1 MILAV
6 SYNEKILKKENYIRF
21 GFNGSVPLISIVA
34 IFRTVSYNDCDTSF
48 ATYLTD
54 LVDLNFLTAGAVAMI
69 LEYIFGDCKMSVG
82 MTLKMCWNCTE
93 KTGIIVI
100 ATNSY
105 NISDLKLQTLQS
117 IVTISQI

>member
-6 SYNEKILKKENYIRF
+6 SCNGKSFKKENYIRF

-69 LEYIFGDCKMSVG
+69 LEYIFDDCKMSVG
-82 MTLKMCWNCTE
+82 MTVKMCWNCTK

-105 NISDLKLQTLQS
+105 NISDLKLQALQS

>member
-6 SYNEKILKKENYIRF
+6 SCNGKSFKKENYIRF

-54 LVDLNFLTAGAVAMI
+54 LVDLNFLTAGTVAMI
-69 LEYIFGDCKMSVG
+69 LEYIFDDCKMSVG
-82 MTLKMCWNCTE
+82 MTVKMCWNCTK

-105 NISDLKLQTLQS
+105 NISDLKLQAL
-117 IVTISQI
+117 